1 MEDLA
6 PRQREILEYIASTVD
21 RRGIAP
27 TYREIGDALGIKSTN
42 GVSDHVKALIRKGYL
57 ARSAA
62 TGSARSLRLSPLAQG
77 SLTEQSTVS
86 VPLVGRV
93 AAGLPHLAEENLDGA
108 VRMDAALL
116 PANASCFAL
125 QVTGD
130 SMIEDGILD
139 GDLVIVRQQR
149 TARNGEIVVVRVEDE
164 ATVKRIFHEG
174 RRVRLQPANSAMQP
188 IWIEAGA
195 DLEVLG
201 KVVALVRNRF

>member
-6 PRQREILEYIASTVD
+6 PRQREILEYIAASVD
-21 RRGIAP
+21 QKGIAP
-27 TYREIGDALGIKSTN
+27 TYREIGDALGIRSTN

-57 ARSAA
+57 TRSAA
-62 TGSARSLRLSPLAQG
+62 SGSARSLRLSAMALG
-77 SLTEQSTVS
+77 SFHDQATVS

-93 AAGLPHLAEENLDGA
+93 AAGLPLLAEENFDGTVRLDA
-108 VRMDAALL
+108 TLL
-116 PANASCFAL
+116 PANVPCFAL

-139 GDLVIVRQQR
+139 GDLVVVRQQR
-149 TARNGEIVVVRVEDE
+149 TARNGEIVVVRVGDE

-174 RRVRLQPANSAMQP
+174 RRIRLQPANQAMQP
-188 IWIEAGA
+188 ILVDASAEV
-195 DLEVLG
+195 EVLG